1 MERRRLAVALLA
13 AAWLP
18 AAQAQG
24 AWPERPVRVIVPAPA
39 GGPFDRTMRPVAQAL
54 AAELGQAVVVDNR
67 PSAGNLVG
75 TQEGARARPDG
86 YTLTM
91 TGMVNTIAT
100 GLREKPAFD
109 IVDDFVHVGQIGGG
123 AQWLV
128 ARAEAGITTLSELL
142 VRAGARPGGLDVA
155 TSGAGSTGHLLL
167 ELLQRAA
174 GVQLN
179 HVPYKGGAP
188 ALQDTLGGVV
198 PLLVVP
204 QNVVQAHVQAG
215 RLKLLAVSSAQR
227 SSAASDAPTF
237 AELGYPQLTATA
249 WVGLSAP
256 RGTPAAV
263 VERLHAALNKVL
275 VQPALVAQLQ
285 AEGVALAPSTS
296 AAYAELVRSD
306 TRRWGELVRSLKLK
320 AD

>member
-1 MERRRLAVALLA
+1 MKRRHFAVVLA
-13 AAWLP
+13 AAAWRS
-18 AAQAQG
+18 AAQAQAG
-24 AWPERPVRVIVPAPA
+24 WPERPVRVIVPAPA
-39 GGPFDRTMRPVAQAL
+39 GGPFDRTMRPLAQAL
-54 AAELGQAVVVDNR
+54 VAEIGQPVVVDNR
-67 PSAGNLVG
+67 PSAGNIVG
-75 TQEGARARPDG
+75 THEGARARPDG
-86 YTLTM
+86 HTLTM
-91 TGMVNTIAT
+91 TGMVNTITA
-100 GLREKPAFD
+100 GLHDQLPFD
-109 IVDDFVHVGQIGGG
+109 IVGDFVHVGLIGGG

-128 ARAEAGITTLSELL
+128 ARAEAGFTALAELL
-142 VRAGARPGGLDVA
+142 ARARAQPGRLDVA

-188 ALQDTLGGVV
+188 ALQDTLAGVV

-204 QNVVQAHVQAG
+204 QNAAQPHVQAG

-227 SSAASDAPTF
+227 SPAAPAAPTF
-237 AELGYPQLTATA
+237 AELGYPQLTATS

-256 RGTPAAV
+256 RGTPPAV
-263 VERLHAALNKVL
+263 VERLNTALNRVL
-275 VQPALVAQLQ
+275 AQPALVAQLQ
-285 AEGVALAPSTS
+285 AEGVSLAPSTP